1 MLPLNQLL
9 QYTVRETRGKF
20 PLKNSHGHYVVSGDF
35 VPFVMTNMGSLDKA
49 AHQFLR
55 KLRKK
60 DRKRT
65 DQLMDVLVVEHAKW
79 IARRLQRSL
88 GYFNSPASERPLR
101 PKAAFSTAKM
111 LSRGRLQTLH
121 DCICNRSTGR
131 ASAKRPSRLG
141 RPPKTNPPADVAS
154 AADPGREFVIRAGDR

>member
-1 MLPLNQLL
+1 MKHFKFFLL
-9 QYTVRETRGKF
+9 FRRRVSSSLFSFRSPSFLHLYI
-20 PLKNSHGHYVVSGDF
+20 LKNA
-35 VPFVMTNMGSLDKA
+35 LE
-49 AHQFLR
+49 
-55 KLRKK
+55 K

-65 DQLMDVLVVEHAKW
+65 DHLRGIVFQHAKW